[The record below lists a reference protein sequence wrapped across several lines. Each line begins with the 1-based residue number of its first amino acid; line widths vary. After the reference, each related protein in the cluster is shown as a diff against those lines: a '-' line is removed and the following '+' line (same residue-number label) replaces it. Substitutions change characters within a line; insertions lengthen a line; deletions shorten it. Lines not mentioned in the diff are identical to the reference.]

1 MVKAKRRGRRRRGRR
16 GRRKKGMDFYDF
28 WYGFYMES
36 KDLMVLYGILGN
48 FMSSKPRV

>member
-1 MVKAKRRGRRRRGRR
+1 
-16 GRRKKGMDFYDF
+16 MDFYDF

-36 KDLMVLYGILGN
+36 KELMGLYGFLEI